1 MKSHFELLL
10 LIAQKYSLLNVTAIC
25 FLGLLFD
32 TYLKYSSQ
40 VQVLVRTCIKMCK
53 MYTALHTVTHAQAPA
68 PPATARMPSRT
79 VLLRLVFMSRMVD
92 ILPRDARMA
101 RASTCSR

>member
-53 MYTALHTVTHAQAPA
+53 MYTALKKGRIFYQCHSQLTVVGTFGEEAA
-68 PPATARMPSRT
+68 
-79 VLLRLVFMSRMVD
+79 
-92 ILPRDARMA
+92 
-101 RASTCSR
+101 